1 MEAPGQASQSRPA
14 IFYLCFPGDGVN
26 AVRNVVV
33 LADKF
38 RIFPL
43 LPVIRNYQFID
54 LPATGTIAVDTALC
68 HNPFDRKFLIQLIK
82 K

>member
-1 MEAPGQASQSRPA
+1 MEAPSQASQSRPA
-14 IFYLCFPGDGVN
+14 IFYVYFPGDGVN
-26 AVRNVVV
+26 AVRNDLV

-43 LPVIRNYQFID
+43 LPVVRNYQFID
-54 LPATGTIAVDTALC
+54 LSATSTIAVDTALC
-68 HNPFDRKFLIQLIK
+68 RNPFDRKFLIQLIK